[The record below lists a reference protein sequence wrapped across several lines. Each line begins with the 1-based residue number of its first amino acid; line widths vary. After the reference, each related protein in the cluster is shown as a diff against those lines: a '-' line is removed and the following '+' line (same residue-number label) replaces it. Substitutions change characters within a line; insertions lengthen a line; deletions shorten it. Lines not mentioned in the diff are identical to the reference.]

1 VRAENPAALRFILQ
15 DDIYLLQSDKVAVPQ
30 VPATTVADAVEPAP
44 APENAT
50 LTPSLATTAP
60 PIAIPPA
67 ATPAIVQEPT
77 ATATIIVTPSIPQI
91 TATETPAARFNYMGG
106 NKKNFLIITHYTI
119 EEHIATDHLAA
130 LQSILKRLA
139 YEIDDV
145 AILNLA
151 KATITTVTD
160 IVAYFKPEKLL
171 ILGEAAVP
179 AGMGVPPVNQYK
191 KMKNGTFLR
200 SFSFD
205 EMMSS
210 TDNKKVFWE
219 QMKNL

>member
-1 VRAENPAALRFILQ
+1 MRAENPAALRFILQ
-15 DDIYLLQSDKVAVPQ
+15 DDIYLLQSDKA
-30 VPATTVADAVEPAP
+30 TVAQTQITSVEAIAP
-44 APENAT
+44 TVVIQPVAEQE
-50 LTPSLATTAP
+50 
-60 PIAIPPA
+60 PIAA
-67 ATPAIVQEPT
+67 ATIT
-77 ATATIIVTPSIPQI
+77 ATPSIPQI
-91 TATETPAARFNYMGG
+91 AVTETPVSDFNYMGG
-106 NKKNFLIITHYTI
+106 NKKNFLIITHYTT
-119 EEHIATDHLAA
+119 EEHIAADHLAA
-130 LQSILKRLA
+130 LQNILKRLA

-151 KATITTVTD
+151 KATITAVTD
-160 IVAYFKPEKLL
+160 IVSYFKPEKLL

-191 KMKNGTFLR
+191 KMKNGVFLR

-205 EMMSS
+205 EMMGS

>member
-1 VRAENPAALRFILQ
+1 VRTENPAALRFILQ
-15 DDIYLLQSDKVAVPQ
+15 DDIYLLQSDKAAVAQPSIN
-30 VPATTVADAVEPAP
+30 PVEAI
-44 APENAT
+44 APEAVLAT
-50 LTPSLATTAP
+50 EAQTPSLAVIAPVVTMPPATAP
-60 PIAIPPA
+60 AIATIPEPPA
-67 ATPAIVQEPT
+67 PT
-77 ATATIIVTPSIPQI
+77 PQI
-91 TATETPAARFNYMGG
+91 TATETLATQFNYMGS
-106 NKKNFLIITHYTI
+106 NKKQFLIITHYPS
-119 EEHIATDHLAA
+119 EEHIAADHLAA
-130 LQSILKRLA
+130 LQNILKRLM
-139 YEIDDV
+139 YEMDDV

-151 KATITTVTD
+151 RASVTTVTD
-160 IVAYFKPEKLL
+160 IVGYFKPEKLL

-191 KMKNGTFLR
+191 KMKNGVFLR